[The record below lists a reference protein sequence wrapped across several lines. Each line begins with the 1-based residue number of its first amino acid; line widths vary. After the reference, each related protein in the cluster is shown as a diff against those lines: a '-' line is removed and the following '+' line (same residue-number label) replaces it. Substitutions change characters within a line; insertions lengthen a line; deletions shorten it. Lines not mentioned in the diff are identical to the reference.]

1 MALIVFYVENLKKL
15 VMGSIKATFLIAKY
29 PECDMSKQKKGQA
42 YNYAWGLLVSKKIIT
57 EEEAKEIKKLVNV
70 RNNIGHEPEKMLFD
84 VSHSKLSRD
93 YAEAFGIYY
102 DYEALEK
109 IKSIRDKISNNLHKH
124 FVIQSSFDG
133 LLFEDPEKVYF
144 DELKKLRAKINK
156 QYAKRLEELKKP
168 R

>member
-1 MALIVFYVENLKKL
+1 
-15 VMGSIKATFLIAKY
+15 
-29 PECDMSKQKKGQA
+29 
-42 YNYAWGLLVSKKIIT
+42 
-57 EEEAKEIKKLVNV
+57 
-70 RNNIGHEPEKMLFD
+70 MLFD

-156 QYAKRLEELKKP
+156 QYAKGLKNWKSPDEGALLVFVLLLFIELPQSQQKIQLNQIIFNQSQLLLVNVNLS
-168 R
+168 